1 MAVYSPS
8 STVVT
13 VMRTELIKGFQQ
25 LKTKRMNIP
34 LRRWKEFG
42 RKLDYILEEVQNI
55 QDGNES
61 VVQQHIGGGL
71 YLTMSSTH
79 PFMQFRQFYRSKE
92 GDLRPGSRG
101 FRLTFEELSEL
112 NVHLSAFNK
121 LIPKLNT
128 IRMCYENPGHNEL
141 RCMECYVK

>member
-1 MAVYSPS
+1 MSSVQHVYNDGNVLVYQHVFKRKMMYHHLISKSSIANDLDISRLIVSAFDDGETMAVYSPS

-25 LKTKRMNIP
+25 LRTKRMNIP
-34 LRRWKEFG
+34 LRRWKDFG

-71 YLTMSSTH
+71 FLTICMSS
-79 PFMQFRQFYRSKE
+79 
-92 GDLRPGSRG
+92 
-101 FRLTFEELSEL
+101 
-112 NVHLSAFNK
+112 VHAVQ
-121 LIPKLNT
+121 T
-128 IRMCYENPGHNEL
+128 I
-141 RCMECYVK
+141 VS